1 MSMEQQVIE
10 QLTRY
15 RDIVGR
21 LKVLETYSVGGGY
34 TVSRLNADDHLQE
47 LHAKLRDMPSYMYL
61 SQKEQQLEAT
71 AHAYLASYPVGTRSQ
86 LYAVKDCEAAD
97 DEDRKMLIQL
107 QKKIRKVIEART
119 GKVDGYEAILEQLAE
134 YQDLQAEK
142 QRIDA
147 VLDAM
152 GDELAKLLRLRYI
165 DGMSVEE
172 TAAELGIVR
181 RTLNRWKSR
190 AFKAYS
196 KLSGMSQTCPKNVP

>member
-1 MSMEQQVIE
+1 MEQQVIE

-21 LKVLETYSVGGGY
+21 LKVLEHYSVGGGY

-47 LHAKLRDMPSYMYL
+47 LHTRLKDMPSYMYL

-71 AHAYLASYPVGTRSQ
+71 AHTYLASYPVGTRSQ
-86 LYAVKDCEAAD
+86 LYAVKDCEAED

-142 QRIDA
+142 QQIDA

-152 GDELAKLLRLRYI
+152 DDELAKLLRFRYI
-165 DGMSVEE
+165 EKLSVAEV
-172 TAAELGIVR
+172 TAELGIAR
-181 RTLNRWKSR
+181 RTFDRRR
-190 AFKAYS
+190 AIAIQKYIRLQGLA
-196 KLSGMSQTCPKNVP
+196 